1 LLVADNNH
9 VLEIFRFIADVV
21 FHEKHSGYARRRA
34 AMQTGT
40 LAVART
46 FSDDRHLAL
55 RGRICCRFHSL
66 GYRDSMS
73 REGDSFWDQFR
84 TFRQL
89 KEYAAVG
96 EVKSW
101 KRGAFREF
109 AREHPAEANCLR
121 QSRRAGNFAIA
132 TGLAGAVG
140 SGAFAYKYGRSGL
153 GATLA
158 ATAGFAAA
166 ALMGGHAASV
176 YYWGFSPKVD
186 PLDASILFLK
196 WVKDHEQ
203 S

>member
-1 LLVADNNH
+1 MQLTKTEEQKEEKKKEPADECTIRTRKFMSKRLLQRRQMIV
-9 VLEIFRFIADVV
+9 DVV
-21 FHEKHSGYARRRA
+21 HPGRA
-34 AMQTGT
+34 NVSKA
-40 LAVART
+40 
-46 FSDDRHLAL
+46 
-55 RGRICCRFHSL
+55 

-73 REGDSFWDQFR
+73 REGESFWDQFR